1 LSDFPDE
8 EPLFEGELLSP
19 DEEPED
25 PSEDGV
31 FSFDEP
37 EASLDDPEASDD
49 PDPSDPVVDLESLDS
64 LAEVDSLAA
73 ERLSFL

>member
-1 LSDFPDE
+1 VDLSDFPEE
-8 EPLFEGELLSP
+8 EPFFEGELLSP

-25 PSEDGV
+25 PSEVEV
-31 FSFDEP
+31 FSFDES

-49 PDPSDPVVDLESLDS
+49 AAAFESLDS
-64 LAEVDSLAA
+64 FAGVDSLAA